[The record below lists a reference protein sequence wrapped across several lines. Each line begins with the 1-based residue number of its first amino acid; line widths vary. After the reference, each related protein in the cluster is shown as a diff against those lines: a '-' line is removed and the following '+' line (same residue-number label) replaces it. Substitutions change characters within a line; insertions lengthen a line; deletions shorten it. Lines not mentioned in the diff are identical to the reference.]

1 MQVLISLTRFIIFL
15 NIRGHKT
22 ITAWSTHS
30 QKANTELWFVKQKE
44 NSDFAANSQLGVNF
58 INWSLLK
65 GVFLFVFGV
74 VFGGFFFVVCLVCL
88 FVCHISLLSTIR
100 FKGNVLAHSLFPGS
114 GFNYLEHLP
123 CYEVSAKMPHLGAFI
138 QKHFHTLFHCGLHNR
153 VFEIFEMFEMLLN
166 MFF

>member
-15 NIRGHKT
+15 NIHGHKT

-30 QKANTELWFVKQKE
+30 QKVNTELWFVKQKE

-74 VFGGFFFVVCLVCL
+74 VFGVFFVVCLVCL
-88 FVCHISLLSTIR
+88 FVCHIFIYQPYGLREMFWPIHSFMAQDSTTWRIR
-100 FKGNVLAHSLFPGS
+100 Q
-114 GFNYLEHLP
+114 HLP

-138 QKHFHTLFHCGLHNR
+138 QKHFHTSFHCGLHNK
-153 VFEIFEMFEMLLN
+153 VFEMFEMLLN